1 MSYFEEYD
9 EMFSEPSKAEQIIED
24 AKAALWNELTEE
36 VKQLMDDANESKT
49 KADEIRNEIS
59 GLNWQKAQ
67 LEEEIKQ
74 LREQKV
80 YVEAH
85 EVPARQVKAIVNH
98 LTKDFRPGDE
108 CWVIGLRYERH
119 TCEKCGGSEKVSAV
133 IGGETM
139 EITCP
144 VCRGYGTVSK
154 STYFPKKSK
163 ITDVRMLLCFDS
175 SNRMNRWS
183 METLKV
189 DGRDDRNRAD
199 SVFKTE
205 EEAKAAIKERY
216 GGENG

>member
-1 MSYFEEYD
+1 MSYFEEYED
-9 EMFSEPSKAEQIIED
+9 MFSEPSKAEQIIED

-36 VKQLMDDANESKT
+36 VKQLMDNANEAQT
-49 KADEIRNEIS
+49 RVYEANNDYQLLLAE
-59 GLNWQKAQ
+59 KAQ
-67 LEEEIKQ
+67 LEVEIKQ

-85 EVPARQVKAIVNH
+85 EVPARQVNAIVNH

-108 CWVIGLRYERH
+108 CWVIGSEYERH
-119 TCEKCGGSEKVSAV
+119 TCEKCSGSKKVLAV
-133 IGGETM
+133 IGGETL
-139 EITCP
+139 EIDCP

-163 ITDVRMLLCFDS
+163 VTEVRMLLCFDS
-175 SNRMNRWS
+175 SNRMNKWS

-189 DGRDDRNRAD
+189 DGCDDRNRAG

-205 EEAKAAIKERY
+205 EEAKVAIKERY
-216 GGENG
+216 GDENG

>member
-36 VKQLMDDANESKT
+36 VKQLMDDANEAST
-49 KADEIRNEIS
+49 KVNKLIAEIS
-59 GLNWQKAQ
+59 SLNFEKTE
-67 LEEEIKQ
+67 LEKEIKQ

-108 CWVIGLRYERH
+108 CWVIGAEYERH

-154 STYFPKKSK
+154 STCFPKKSK
-163 ITDVRMLLCFDS
+163 ITDVRMSLCFDS
-175 SNRMNRWS
+175 SNRMNEWS
-183 METLKV
+183 TETLKV
-189 DGRDDRNRAD
+189 YGRDDRNRAG

>member
-36 VKQLMDDANESKT
+36 VKQLMDDANEAKT

-85 EVPARQVKAIVNH
+85 EVPAKQVKAIVNH

-108 CWVIGLRYERH
+108 CWVIGSEYERH

-154 STYFPKKSK
+154 PTYFPKKSK

-183 METLKV
+183 TETLKV
-189 DGRDDRNRAD
+189 DGHDDRNRAD

>member
-36 VKQLMDDANESKT
+36 VKQLMDDANEAKT
-49 KADEIRNEIS
+49 KADEIRNEIP

-80 YVEAH
+80 YAEAH
-85 EVPARQVKAIVNH
+85 EVPAKQVKAIVNH

-108 CWVIGLRYERH
+108 CWVIGSKYERH
-119 TCEKCGGSEKVSAV
+119 TCEKCGGSEKVAAV

-144 VCRGYGTVSK
+144 VCGGYGTVSK

-163 ITDVRMLLCFDS
+163 IKDVRMLLCFDS

-183 METLKV
+183 TETLKV
-189 DGRDDRNRAD
+189 DGHDDRNRAD

>member
-36 VKQLMDDANESKT
+36 VKQLMDDANEAKT
-49 KADEIRNEIS
+49 KADEIRNEIP

-85 EVPARQVKAIVNH
+85 EVPAKQVKAIVNH

-108 CWVIGLRYERH
+108 CWVIGSEYERH

-163 ITDVRMLLCFDS
+163 IKDVRMLLCFDS

-183 METLKV
+183 TETLKV
-189 DGRDDRNRAD
+189 DGHDDRNRAD